1 MNQIKIILPLIL
13 ILTTSFTSVFADDR
27 SLDTNT
33 KSFQEQLLQQI
44 TSLLHF
50 KSGYVPIELSKTQ
63 IVEYSIISSIVL
75 IIIIVIASSARSK
88 NKKPIRK

>member
-1 MNQIKIILPLIL
+1 MNRLRITLPLIL

-33 KSFQEQLLQQI
+33 KSFQEQFIQTI

-50 KSGYVPIELSKTQ
+50 KSGYMPIELSKTQ
-63 IVEYSIISSIVL
+63 VTEYSIISAIVL

>member
-44 TSLLHF
+44 TTLLHF
-50 KSGYVPIELSKTQ
+50 KFGYVPIELSKTQ